1 MHPDP
6 EVPEQKRRR
15 RFTAKYKLQIL
26 EAVDNCNEPG
36 QIGALLRREGL
47 YSTSLT
53 RWRRQRDQGLLKA
66 MDPRKRG
73 RKPIETNP
81 LSAQVAKLQKE
92 NERLR
97 KELWK
102 KERIIE
108 VQKKMSEILGIS
120 QEIAQDERSDS

>member
-1 MHPDP
+1 M
-6 EVPEQKRRR
+6 
-15 RFTAKYKLQIL
+15 
-26 EAVDNCNEPG
+26 DNCNEPG

-66 MDPRKRG
+66 MDPKKRG
-73 RKPIETNP
+73 RKTIETNP

-120 QEIAQDERSDS
+120 QQIAEDESSDS